1 MDVTTKEYR
10 KVYMCYKMPMRRHP
24 EESSY
29 EEKFNKLT
37 SEVKG
42 WRNELAHKAATTEEF
57 LAWIMESSE
66 KFQIVETNV
75 AKKMKLA
82 LDIFKIYW
90 YDISHKAGLYLKQTE
105 TRYQNG

>member
-75 AKKMKLA
+75 AKK
-82 LDIFKIYW
+82 
-90 YDISHKAGLYLKQTE
+90 
-105 TRYQNG
+105 